1 MKAYV
6 FAALLLASQ
15 AHAADRVRVLM
26 QDDNPDAA
34 KRIESECEWLS
45 DGSVSSIGVK
55 SAVGKVE
62 SEGRHA
68 GANTVIVRH
77 SSRTQATVSFYR
89 CKASGADGHG

>member
-1 MKAYV
+1 MKRFLIATV
-6 FAALLLASQ
+6 LLAF
-15 AHAADRVRVLM
+15 HANAAERVRVLM
-26 QDDNPDAA
+26 QEDNPDAA

-62 SEGRHA
+62 SEGRKA

-77 SSRTQATVSFYR
+77 STRVQAAVSFFR
-89 CKASGADGHG
+89 CKSPGA